1 MWVLPS
7 IADVFFLVLLGI
19 LGFSAVSTTLL
30 RDADTGWHIR
40 NGEIIWATRS
50 VPHVDVFSY
59 TRAGQPWYAW
69 EWLYDLVIGGI
80 HHVAGLNGV
89 VLFTAAIIA
98 GTFAILFRLIL
109 RRSGSFAVAALLT
122 LLANAAAQVHM
133 LARPHVLSW
142 LFTMLWVEV
151 LYRFEEGKSS
161 SLLWLPPMM
170 LVWVNVHGG
179 FILGLVLLGI
189 FGAAEI
195 WKHLTAPTRVSYTPL
210 IQLGAAFCSCSAV
223 SFLTPY
229 GYKLH
234 THVYGY
240 LSNHFLMDTIQEFR
254 SPDFHAEGFGFFEI
268 FILLAVVGV
277 MLGLKRVSA
286 TDLLLLLF
294 SIHAGLIAAR
304 NIPISGILMSFALA
318 PALAS
323 AISPAR
329 NYHPRWLASLL
340 DVIDGISNDM
350 TTLERRFRA
359 HALVIV
365 VLAASAAIAIN
376 GGRFFSARVLSAHFD
391 DKMFPVKATEYIA
404 QQGIHDHMFNT
415 DAWSGYLIYKLYPT
429 LKVYFDDRH
438 DFYGEDFLK
447 EYSKARDASW
457 QWREPLDKDQVTRA
471 LVSPASPL
479 ATVMKES
486 KEWRVEYD
494 DGFAIIFVRGH
505 P

>member
-1 MWVLPS
+1 L
-7 IADVFFLVLLGI
+7 
-19 LGFSAVSTTLL
+19 
-30 RDADTGWHIR
+30 
-40 NGEIIWATRS
+40 
-50 VPHVDVFSY
+50 
-59 TRAGQPWYAW
+59 
-69 EWLYDLVIGGI
+69 
-80 HHVAGLNGV
+80 
-89 VLFTAAIIA
+89 
-98 GTFAILFRLIL
+98 
-109 RRSGSFAVAALLT
+109 
-122 LLANAAAQVHM
+122 
-133 LARPHVLSW
+133 
-142 LFTMLWVEV
+142 
-151 LYRFEEGKSS
+151 
-161 SLLWLPPMM
+161 
-170 LVWVNVHGG
+170 
-179 FILGLVLLGI
+179 
-189 FGAAEI
+189 
-195 WKHLTAPTRVSYTPL
+195 
-210 IQLGAAFCSCSAV
+210 
-223 SFLTPY
+223 
-229 GYKLH
+229 
-234 THVYGY
+234 
-240 LSNHFLMDTIQEFR
+240 
-254 SPDFHAEGFGFFEI
+254 
-268 FILLAVVGV
+268 ILLAVVGV
-277 MLGLKRVSA
+277 MLGRKRISA